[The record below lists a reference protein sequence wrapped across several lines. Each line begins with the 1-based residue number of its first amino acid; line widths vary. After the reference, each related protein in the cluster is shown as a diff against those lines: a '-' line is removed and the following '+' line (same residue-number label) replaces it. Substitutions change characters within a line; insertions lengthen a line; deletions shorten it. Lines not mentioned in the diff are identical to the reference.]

1 MSDNK
6 KYYYLKLKEN
16 FFESDEIIYLE
27 SLPDG
32 YKYSNILLKLYL
44 RSLKNTGKLMMND
57 AIPYS
62 PEILATVTRHSVGDI
77 KQALVHFSKLG
88 LVEMLEN
95 GTIFMLQ
102 IQNFIGKSSSEGD
115 RKREY
120 RKKIDETKK
129 IGQMSRQL
137 PENKNKEDGQM
148 SRQLPENKNKEDGQM
163 SRQLPENENKEDGQM
178 SRQISEVKNEKND
191 KNELNQGVGQMSDNR
206 PPELELEIEIDIDKD
221 IDNKLINYNQ
231 SNKYISDSDF
241 KNKKYLEELE
251 RCEFILKHYGVDEKS
266 KNKIVGILKS
276 KKLGFVYLRDKIKL
290 TFQRGRTVDKNIGFL
305 VEAVRNDWKE

>member
-137 PENKNKEDGQM
+137 PENKD
-148 SRQLPENKNKEDGQM
+148 KEDGQM

-206 PPELELEIEIDIDKD
+206 PPELELEIDKDIDIDIDIDKDKD